1 MELDLSSLKSVD
13 KFVAE
18 YKERGL
24 PIHILLNKAAVMAP
38 PFALSVDGIELQFAT
53 NHLVSSDLFS
63 RAPSILILIHSGTF
77 PIDNRIT

>member
-24 PIHILLNKAAVMAP
+24 PIHILLNNAAVMVP
-38 PFALSVDGIELQFAT
+38 PFTLSADGLELQFAT
-53 NHLVSSDLFS
+53 NHLVKLSICFPERRFNYHLDSFRDISD
-63 RAPSILILIHSGTF
+63 
-77 PIDNRIT
+77 